1 MPAVV
6 NAGSGQSVGPE
17 DAKENERMAVTLS
30 ERAAKHVANYIAKRG
45 KGIGLRLGVRTSGC
59 SGVAYKLEF
68 ADAVEAEDL
77 AFESHGVKV
86 FVDAKSLPYLDGT
99 ELDYVREGLNEGF
112 KFNNPNVKDA
122 CGCGES
128 FTV

>member
-99 ELDYVREGLNEGF
+99 ELDYVREGLSEGF